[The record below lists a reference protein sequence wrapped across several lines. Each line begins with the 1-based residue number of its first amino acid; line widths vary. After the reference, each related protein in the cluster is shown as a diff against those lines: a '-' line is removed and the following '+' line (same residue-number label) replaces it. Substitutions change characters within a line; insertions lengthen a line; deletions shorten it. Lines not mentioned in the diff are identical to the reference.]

1 MQAEVLSQ
9 CGLSGGLGCSL
20 NVSKT
25 VGGLPSADE
34 QEPSW
39 LDLTPLSHL
48 VYGCGP
54 PRPSLPRSVTH
65 TNSGNPLFRGLDW
78 SQSKE
83 TGPHYT
89 PSPLEQ
95 LVQGMT
101 SDRDCAAGKKRA

>member
-39 LDLTPLSHL
+39 LDLTPL
-48 VYGCGP
+48 P
-54 PRPSLPRSVTH
+54 PGVWLWATQAVTPSLCHTHKQWESIIQRSGLESVQRDRSSLH
-65 TNSGNPLFRGLDW
+65 SISSGTI
-78 SQSKE
+78 S
-83 TGPHYT
+83 T
-89 PSPLEQ
+89 
-95 LVQGMT
+95 
-101 SDRDCAAGKKRA
+101 RDDL